1 MKLTER
7 IREDLTRA
15 MKSRDAATTGTLR
28 LIQAAFQNEQIAL
41 GHELSDEE
49 AEAVIRRGAKQRRE
63 SIEQYEKGGREDLAS
78 KERSELE
85 LLETYLP
92 SMMSEEETDRAV
104 GEAIRETGATSPK
117 DTGAVMK
124 ELMSKHRGRIDGKI
138 AQQAVAK
145 RLSQA

>member
-1 MKLTER
+1 MKLTGR

-28 LIQAAFQNEQIAL
+28 LIQAAIQNEQIAL

-49 AEAVIRRGAKQRRE
+49 AEAVIRRGAKQRRD

-92 SMMSEEETDRAV
+92 SMMSDEETDRAV
-104 GEAIRETGATSPK
+104 EEAIRETGATSPK

-124 ELMSKHRGRIDGKI
+124 ELMVKHRGRIDGRA

>member
-28 LIQAAFQNEQIAL
+28 LIQAAFQNERIAL

-92 SMMSEEETDRAV
+92 SMMSHEDTDRAV
-104 GEAIRETGATSPK
+104 EEAIRETGATSPK

-124 ELMSKHRGRIDGKI
+124 ELMSKHRGRIDGKL
-138 AQQAVAK
+138 AQQAVAR